1 MNPTLI
7 NGFEDIVAHI
17 KNQEQRIMALE
28 EENKKLKQTCLRWQ
42 EKADFNLDMSCD
54 ECGLTTTEDDLQI
67 SLKHGSLICEGCY
80 DEKEE
85 EYQPKGSR
93 IDPEGLHDFMK
104 EQYEEKIKNLEEKNK
119 KLTEEMKYSTLLTGE
134 TIQEYYDDDNMTDEI
149 AEEIAEDYKASIS
162 EYLYDKMKECI
173 DETIDF
179 EDYLEEE
186 EEEDED
192 EQK

>member
-104 EQYEEKIKNLEEKNK
+104 EAEDLITCERCDQNSSRAE
-119 KLTEEMKYSTLLTGE
+119 STL
-134 TIQEYYDDDNMTDEI
+134 IDTDTWVCYHYEGR
-149 AEEIAEDYKASIS
+149 
-162 EYLYDKMKECI
+162 
-173 DETIDF
+173 
-179 EDYLEEE
+179 
-186 EEEDED
+186 
-192 EQK
+192 